1 MKERWASEKDQASDQ
16 VTDSYWESDQETK
29 SYWESEQVTNYQA
42 NYQSGDPVTSYLEE
56 KLSSYQ
62 DSDQAVRVY
71 NIVARSWNAFA
82 RSWNEMART
91 WNPIAISW
99 NIVAMPYNILAL
111 ASRVFI

>member
-16 VTDSYWESDQETK
+16 VTDSYWESDQVTK
-29 SYWESEQVTNYQA
+29 SYWESDQVTNYQ
-42 NYQSGDPVTSYLEE
+42 SSDPVTSYLEE